1 MSYHVERKLQ
11 TVKRIIPYC
20 RVTYLH
26 LFAGWTL
33 LTVNRPPWIVSDSHL
48 ISLRENERERERDT
62 EREREI
68 QIERE
73 NERERERYRLRGRM
87 RERYR

>member
-48 ISLRENERERERDT
+48 ISLRENERERER
-62 EREREI
+62 EI
-68 QIERE
+68 Q
-73 NERERERYRLRGRM
+73 RERERYRLRGRM
-87 RERYR
+87 RERERDTD